1 MRYKN
6 IFGIAVAALMAMAGC
21 NDAADERTPKRETL
35 QACEMPLRFMAE
47 HPGMSRVTA
56 TAFESGDRAGVFMT
70 DAGVALEA
78 SGNRLNNELL
88 TCEGADWTTARTLYW
103 DEGEF
108 DVFAYY
114 PYDGELRV
122 VDDVPFSVARNQH
135 AMVDD
140 AGMDGYEASDFL
152 WANSRGV
159 AASEEPVR
167 LSFRHRMSRLV
178 VRLVPG
184 DDYEGDIP
192 EDARV
197 YVHNTVPE
205 ATIDLSVGLV
215 TKDAYASA
223 ETIEAKKEETGKY
236 AAIVVPQRLDNQVP
250 LIEIVVEGVSYM
262 VERKFVFK
270 QVIQHTVNVTLAKN
284 PDQVKIEIGGE
295 IEDWD

>member
-1 MRYKN
+1 MKTKNKIAYVLIAGSLVAGGCTREESPDATEMR
-6 IFGIAVAALMAMAGC
+6 FEAVYPNA
-21 NDAADERTPKRETL
+21 
-35 QACEMPLRFMAE
+35 
-47 HPGMSRVTA
+47 SRVTE
-56 TAFESGDRAGVFMT
+56 TAFEEGDRVGVFVKKH
-70 DAGVALEA
+70 GSPLEA
-78 SGNRLNNELL
+78 SGNQANNEPL
-88 TCEGADWTTARTLYW
+88 TQEGGVWTARRTLYW
-103 DEGEF
+103 EEGSH
-108 DVFAYY
+108 DIVGYY
-114 PYDGELRV
+114 PYREEV
-122 VDDVPFSVARNQH
+122 ESVDDLPFAIALDQSEEGRGEE
-135 AMVDD
+135 M
-140 AGMDGYEASDFL
+140 GGYEASDFL
-152 WANSRGV
+152 WASREG
-159 AASEEPVR
+159 AEQKDGPVELR
-167 LSFRHRMSRLV
+167 FAHRMSKLV

-270 QVIQHTVNVTLAKN
+270 QGIQHTVNVTLAKN